1 MISNILLVEDEPLIR
16 EAFALRLSERGYVVQ
31 TARSGEEGLALLRSS
46 PPDILVLDM
55 VMPGLSGLD
64 LLKEVREADLEIP
77 VILLTARGTVKDAVE
92 AMRLGAFDFVT
103 KNIDLDELLLSLSNA
118 ARFLS
123 LSREARYWTG
133 RESGRYALERMVA
146 ESPAGAALRDQLAGL
161 APNDRVT
168 VLLQGDTGSGKEYV
182 AKVLHYNG
190 PSGDRP
196 FIEVDCPA
204 IPAELFESELFG
216 YEKGSFT
223 GASGRRIGLVE
234 LAEGGTVLLDE
245 IGDLPLPLQAK
256 LLRVIEERTIRR
268 VGGGAP
274 FPVNVRFM
282 AATHRDLRSAVREG
296 RFREDLFYRLNV
308 VTLSIP
314 PLRERSED
322 IVPLAERFLHQSAQ
336 TFRKK
341 ILRLSPAS
349 QRLLRDHTYPGN
361 IRELSNLI
369 ERAVLFC
376 GGSQLEAVH
385 FPSDLRAGGAPPLL
399 VSSAPPSPEDPNL
412 LSFPFRMGED
422 TLEGIE
428 RRLIADVL
436 ARAGGNKSRAAEFL
450 GISRWALDRRL
461 KGERES
467 GESKKTAEG
476 SAMPSPSSGSSRQT
490 LSGER

>member
-1 MISNILLVEDEPLIR
+1 M
-16 EAFALRLSERGYVVQ
+16 
-31 TARSGEEGLALLRSS
+31 
-46 PPDILVLDM
+46 
-55 VMPGLSGLD
+55 
-64 LLKEVREADLEIP
+64 
-77 VILLTARGTVKDAVE
+77 
-92 AMRLGAFDFVT
+92 
-103 KNIDLDELLLSLSNA
+103 
-118 ARFLS
+118 
-123 LSREARYWTG
+123 
-133 RESGRYALERMVA
+133 
-146 ESPAGAALRDQLAGL
+146 
-161 APNDRVT
+161 
-168 VLLQGDTGSGKEYV
+168 

-204 IPAELFESELFG
+204 IPADLFESELFG

-282 AATHRDLRSAVREG
+282 AATHRDLRIAVREG

-314 PLRERSED
+314 PLRERRED

-341 ILRLSPAS
+341 ILRISPAA
-349 QRLLRDHTYPGN
+349 QRLLRDYAFPGN
-361 IRELSNLI
+361 IRELSNLV

-376 GGSQLEAVH
+376 GGTQLEPVH
-385 FPSDLRAGGAPPLL
+385 FPVELRSGGTPPLL
-399 VSSAPPSPEDPNL
+399 LPPSGPCPEDPSL

-422 TLEGIE
+422 TLEGIV

-436 ARAGGNKSRAAEFL
+436 ARSGGNKSRAAEFL

-461 KGERES
+461 KGDRE
-467 GESKKTAEG
+467 GDD
-476 SAMPSPSSGSSRQT
+476 SPAPAPPPRSGSGKS
-490 LSGER
+490 

>member
-1 MISNILLVEDEPLIR
+1 MISTILLVEDEPLIR
-16 EAFALRLSERGYVVQ
+16 ESFALRLSERGYIVS
-31 TARSGEEGLALLRSS
+31 TAKSGEEGLSLLRSS

-64 LLKEVREADLEIP
+64 LLKEVRAGDLEIP

-103 KNIDLDELLLSLSNA
+103 KNIDLDELFLSLSNA

-161 APNDRVT
+161 VPNDRVT
-168 VLLQGDTGSGKEYV
+168 VLLQGETGSGKEYV

-282 AATHRDLRSAVREG
+282 AATHRDLRIAVKEG
-296 RFREDLFYRLNV
+296 RFREDLYYRLNV

-341 ILRLSPAS
+341 ILRISPAS
-349 QRLLRDHTYPGN
+349 QRILREYTYPGN

-376 GGSQLEAVH
+376 GGTQLEAVH
-385 FPSDLRAGGAPPLL
+385 FPADLRSGGSPSLL
-399 VSSAPPSPEDPNL
+399 LPSPDPSPEDPHL
-412 LSFPFRMGED
+412 LSVPFRMGED

-436 ARAGGNKSRAAEFL
+436 ARSGGNKSRAAEFL

-461 KGERES
+461 KGEREAEES
-467 GESKKTAEG
+467 RKTGEDSP
-476 SAMPSPSSGSSRQT
+476 MPHPSSRRSPSGGS
-490 LSGER
+490 